1 MKKNFLISIK
11 AVIMAAALMTT
22 IVLTSGCSGDD
33 DKVDGPSIEWAAN
46 PNFATEELR
55 AQGMSVDLTIKA
67 PAGIKGIVISV
78 QSPAASFIATLNAM
92 ISIEENKD
100 NASPKLDL
108 INDAT
113 VVSTLTALKIQSG
126 TAIQGKTELE
136 LNLSSLVPM
145 ILYFSPDA
153 NTDHIFT
160 ANITDQNGNTYSKA
174 VKFHYSGSASN

>member
-1 MKKNFLISIK
+1 MKKNLLISIK
-11 AVIMAAALMTT
+11 AVIMTAALITT
-22 IVLTSGCSGDD
+22 VFITSGCSKDD

-46 PNFATEELR
+46 PNFSTEELA

-67 PAGIKGIVISV
+67 PAGIEGIVISV

-100 NASPKLDL
+100 ATSPKLDL

-113 VVSTLTALKIQSG
+113 VSSTLTALGIQSG
-126 TAIQGKTELE
+126 TAVQGKTELE

-145 ILYFSPDA
+145 ILYFSPAA

-160 ANITDQNGNTYSKA
+160 ATITDKNGNTYSKA
-174 VKFHYSGSASN
+174 VKFHYSGSETN